1 MASVDDRW
9 FVELDGKR
17 QKSERHGQGRR
28 YRVRYRDPA
37 GASRNKSFDRKAD
50 ADRFAATV
58 EADKARGV
66 FVDPNAGRITL
77 REYGDAWLAMQTFD
91 ASTREAVES
100 RLRVHVYPVLGG
112 RALHAIK
119 PSTVQAWVKGLERQL
134 APRYVRVIVANVSAI
149 LSAAVDDERI
159 PKNPCR
165 AGSVRLPKIDTKL
178 LKPWT
183 AEQVTALHKAMPDR
197 FAVAVLLGAG
207 LGLRQ
212 GEIFGLA
219 VEDVDFLRGVV
230 HVRRQVKLLGG
241 RQVFALP
248 KGRKVRE
255 VPLPESVKLALAA
268 HLKSWPAQAV
278 ALPWELLDGE
288 EQSHRLLLSTRE
300 RTALQRNYVN
310 AKVWKPALRAAGLP
324 DARESGMHGLRHFYA
339 SVLLDAG
346 ESVRALAD
354 YLGHSDPGFTLRVYT
369 HLMPSSEERTKKAV
383 DRALRGE
390 TADGLPPSSVPDVS
404 RGDSV
409 SV

>member
-1 MASVDDRW
+1 MASVEDRW
-9 FVELDGKR
+9 FVEAEGTR
-17 QKSERHGQGRR
+17 VKSDRHGAGRR
-28 YRVRYRDPA
+28 YRVRYRDPS
-37 GASRNKSFDRKAD
+37 GASRNKSFDRKGD

-58 EADKARGV
+58 EADKVRGV

-77 REYGDAWLAMQTFD
+77 REYATDWLAMQTFD
-91 ASTREAVES
+91 SSTREAVSS
-100 RLRVHVYPVLGG
+100 RLRVHVFPVLGD
-112 RALHAIK
+112 RPLASLK
-119 PSTVQAWVKGLERQL
+119 PSTVQAWVRGLQQQL
-134 APRYVRVIVANVSAI
+134 AARYVRVIVANLSSI

-159 PKNPCR
+159 PRNPCR
-165 AGSVRLPKIDTKL
+165 AGSVRLPKLDSQPV
-178 LKPWT
+178 KPWT
-183 AEQVTALHKAMPDR
+183 PDQVTAVHTGMPDR
-197 FAVAVLLGAG
+197 FALAVVLGAG

-241 RQVFALP
+241 RQIYALP

-255 VPLPESVKLALAA
+255 VPLPQSVALEVAT
-268 HLKSWPAQAV
+268 HLERWPALAV
-278 ALPWELLDGE
+278 ALPWEELNGA
-288 EQSHRLLLSTRE
+288 EQRHRLLLSTRE
-300 RTALQRNYVN
+300 RTALQRNYFN
-310 AKVWKPALRAAGLP
+310 AKVWKPALRAAHLA
-324 DARESGMHGLRHFYA
+324 DDRSHGMHALRHFYA

-390 TADGLPPSSVPDVS
+390 AADGLQTSGVPDVS
-404 RGDSV
+404 QEAR
-409 SV
+409 